1 MEHLSNAL
9 RALFAEQNGDDVL
22 YNAGLLRRSGKYNSN
37 ECIHLDTGIKESH
50 VMRLLKKANI
60 YNTVDQQTIVCRV
73 IIDQW
78 MEPNNDCKELDF
90 LPCSIFNA
98 LLHFGCKTIF
108 LKDDEPTCHYSKLLR
123 WHLMTSLLGED
134 LFTISYAAAH
144 DVKNNF
150 RRKHFDWPAFIDH
163 NNKELKAVLNRPI
176 ADLHMHL
183 KGSSYN
189 FDLSW
194 LSVMNNIDKMQGH
207 FERVYQQRKSD
218 EWDPGFYDKIYKASV
233 IRLYL
238 AGRIGL
244 IPDGMTYS
252 QLMSLLNPLNMEEL
266 TELKE
271 RNGEIGDF
279 PLTFRSIIEAIKIK
293 KDKGSGISSYQEID
307 YIKIAHNNRE
317 TITSVLSSERELMY
331 RVFNLIIKRCE
342 DYEKISTLFYA
353 YLSYKSTFRQSIV
366 QLNSAVGFHN
376 FSVYEELK
384 ESFIQDSY
392 KKLLYQAA
400 IESFLKN
407 NPKRYLETRIVPEA
421 ISEKIAQKVKEIYDC
436 IDEKMALNFNIIFH
450 FIKCRDDR
458 EDRKYRHQRLREKI
472 KEQAFA
478 IYKFRNDEKNWTEN
492 PLAGCVVGIDA
503 ANTEIYCRPEVFA
516 QTFRFLRN
524 HKIANGSDQRP
535 DDLNITFHVGEDF
548 YDVTDGLRAVEEAL
562 IFLNLRNGDRL
573 GHCLALGT
581 DVRKYYKMRN
591 HTICSTK
598 QVLLDNMA
606 WLHHKCKRLI
616 GYTPLCYYLES
627 TFHNLF
633 LEVFGEEKYKNGIY
647 NYDSVF
653 DTKIDLKAM
662 DDIQDYYLSWFLRG
676 NSPTFASDM
685 DIVPTSDI
693 EKEWLYASEN
703 HHLGAEL
710 AKGNK
715 NALDIH
721 ENYHNDRVV
730 KKGAEARTFTIREE
744 YRNEFYSLIET
755 IQEQLL
761 CKIEKKRIS
770 IECNPSS
777 NYKIGEMTRYDEHPI
792 IKFFNSGLSTPYPPH
807 HIAVS
812 INTDDQGVFSTS
824 LEREYSLIALAMERN
839 QPEGY
844 NNSPRQIIEWLN
856 KIREMSVEQQ
866 FSNSKNII

>member
-22 YNAGLLRRSGKYNSN
+22 YNAGLLRKNGKYNSN
-37 ECIHLDTGIKESH
+37 ECIHLDTKIKESH

-60 YNTVDQQTIVCRV
+60 YNTVDQQTIVCQV
-73 IIDQW
+73 ITDQW
-78 MEPNNDCKELDF
+78 MEPNNDCKELSF

-150 RRKHFDWPAFIDH
+150 QRKYFDWPAFIDH
-163 NNKELKAVLNRPI
+163 NNKELKAVLDRPI

-207 FERVYQQRKSD
+207 FDRVYQQRKSD
-218 EWDPGFYDKIYKASV
+218 EWDSEFYDKMYKASV

-238 AGRIGL
+238 AGRTGL
-244 IPDGMTYS
+244 IPEEITLS
-252 QLMSLLNPLNMEEL
+252 QLTSLLNPASVEEL
-266 TELKE
+266 TKLKE
-271 RNGEIGDF
+271 NNDV
-279 PLTFRSIIEAIKIK
+279 PLTFRSIVEAVRIK
-293 KDKGSGISSYQEID
+293 KDKDFDISPYQEID
-307 YIKIAHNNRE
+307 YIKIAHYNKE
-317 TITSVLSSERELMY
+317 TITSVLASERELMY
-331 RVFNLIIKRCE
+331 RVFHLIIEECE
-342 DYEKISTLFYA
+342 NIENYGKISTLFYA

-366 QLNSAVGFHN
+366 QLNSAVGFRN

-384 ESFIQDSY
+384 DNFIQDRY
-392 KKLLYQAA
+392 KKILYQAA

-407 NPKRYLETRIVPEA
+407 DPERYLETRIVPDA

-436 IDEKMALNFNIIFH
+436 IDKKMALNFNIIFH

-458 EDRKYRHQRLREKI
+458 EDRRYRHKRLREKI

-478 IYKFRNDEKNWTEN
+478 IYHFRNDEKNWAEN

-503 ANTEIYCRPEVFA
+503 ANTELYCRPEVFA

-524 HKIANGSDQRP
+524 HKIANGSGQRP

-548 YDVTDGLRAVEEAL
+548 YDVTDGLRAVEEAM

-581 DVRKYYKMRN
+581 DVRKYYEMRN

-606 WLHHKCKRLI
+606 WLHHKCKRLV

-633 LEVFGEEKYKNGIY
+633 LEVFGEDKYKEGKY

-653 DTKIDLKAM
+653 DTEMDIKAM

-676 NSPTFASDM
+676 NSPTFALDM

-710 AKGNK
+710 AKSNK

-721 ENYHNDRVV
+721 ENYQNDRVV
-730 KKGAEARTFTIREE
+730 KKGAEAQTFTIREE
-744 YRNEFYSLIET
+744 YRTEFYSLIEA

-807 HIAVS
+807 DIAVS

-844 NNSPRQIIEWLN
+844 KNSPRQIIEWLN

-866 FSNSKNII
+866 FSNSKNKI

>member
-22 YNAGLLRRSGKYNSN
+22 YNAGLLRRNGKINSG
-37 ECIHLDTGIKESH
+37 ECIHFDTEMKESH
-50 VMRLLKKANI
+50 AMRLLKKAYI
-60 YNTVDQQTIVCRV
+60 YNTIDQQAIVCQV
-73 IIDQW
+73 IISQW
-78 MEPNNDCKELDF
+78 MESNSDCKELKF
-90 LPCSIFNA
+90 LPLSIFNA

-108 LKDDEPTCHYSKLLR
+108 LKDNEPTCHYSRLLR

-134 LFTISYAAAH
+134 LFTISYVAAH
-144 DVKNNF
+144 DERNHF
-150 RRKHFDWPAFIDH
+150 QRKYFDWPAFIDH
-163 NNKELKAVLNRPI
+163 NNKELNAVLHRPI

-194 LSVMNNIDKMQGH
+194 LSVMNNIDKMQGN
-207 FERVYQQRKSD
+207 FDCVYQQRKSD
-218 EWDPGFYDKIYKASV
+218 DWDPEFYDKMYRASM
-233 IRLYL
+233 IRVYL
-238 AGRIGL
+238 AGRTGL
-244 IPDGMTYS
+244 ISEGMTLS
-252 QLMSLLNPLNMEEL
+252 QLTSLLNPASMEEL
-266 TELKE
+266 INLKE
-271 RNGEIGDF
+271 INNVS
-279 PLTFRSIIEAIKIK
+279 LTFRSVIEAIKIK
-293 KDKGSGISSYQEID
+293 KDQDLEISPYQEID
-307 YIKIAHNNRE
+307 YIKIAHYNKE
-317 TITSVLSSERELMY
+317 TINSILASERELMY
-331 RVFNLIIKRCE
+331 RVFHLLIKGRE
-342 DYEKISTLFYA
+342 DYKTISTLFYA

-366 QLNSAVGFHN
+366 QLNSTVGFHN

-384 ESFIQDSY
+384 DSFVRDSY

-407 NPKRYLETRIVPEA
+407 NPERYLETRIVPDA
-421 ISEKIAQKVKEIYDC
+421 ISEKIAQKVKGIYDC
-436 IDEKMALNFNIIFH
+436 IDENMALNFNIIFH
-450 FIKCRDDR
+450 FIKQRDNR
-458 EDRKYRHQRLREKI
+458 EDKKYRHKYLREEI
-472 KEQAFA
+472 KKQAFA
-478 IYKFRNDEKNWTEN
+478 IYEFRNDEKNWAEN
-492 PLAGCVVGIDA
+492 PLAGYVVGIDA
-503 ANTEIYCRPEVFA
+503 ANTEIYCRPEIFA

-548 YDVTDGLRAVEEAL
+548 YDVTDGLRAVEEAM

-581 DVRKYYKMRN
+581 NVRKYYEMRN
-591 HTICSTK
+591 HTVCSTK

-616 GYTPLCYYLES
+616 GYTPLSYYLET

-633 LEVFGEEKYKNGIY
+633 LEVFGEEKYKDGKY

-653 DTKIDLKAM
+653 DTEMDLKAM

-685 DIVPTSDI
+685 DLVPTSDI

-710 AKGNK
+710 AKSNK

-744 YRNEFYSLIET
+744 YRNEFYSLIEA

-792 IKFFNSGLSTPYPPH
+792 IKFFNSGLSTPYPLH
-807 HIAVS
+807 AIAVS

-839 QPEGY
+839 QPECY
-844 NNSPRQIIEWLN
+844 KNSPRQIIEWLN

-866 FSNSKNII
+866 FSNSKNKRQ